1 MRVAASTDGHQMGRD
16 RLMCEAPQCDDPVE
30 GDAEYHRSCYIVA
43 LGAAL
48 IATAPST
55 NYRHHPKE

>member
-1 MRVAASTDGHQMGRD
+1 
-16 RLMCEAPQCDDPVE
+16 MCEAPQCDDPVE